1 MRIHFQIDNT
11 ARYVAV
17 RVFRAHVPF
26 NTTTICEFEKVVSIP
41 IFLYAILLFFF
52 IPLLL
57 ILPFFFIVLWSFFI
71 VFSFYS
77 WNFFVTLSE
86 LFLRSLYFD
95 NNDFPPY

>member
-41 IFLYAILLFFF
+41 IFLYAILLFFYSSSSNITF
-52 IPLLL
+52 LFYRTLE
-57 ILPFFFIVLWSFFI
+57 FFHCLQ
-71 VFSFYS
+71 
-77 WNFFVTLSE
+77 
-86 LFLRSLYFD
+86 FL
-95 NNDFPPY
+95 